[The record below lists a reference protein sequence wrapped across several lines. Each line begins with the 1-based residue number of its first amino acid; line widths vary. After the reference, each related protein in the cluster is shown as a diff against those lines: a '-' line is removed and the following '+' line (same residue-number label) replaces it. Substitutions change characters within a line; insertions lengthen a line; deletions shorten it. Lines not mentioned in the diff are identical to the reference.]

1 MQTTRIG
8 APGVPTI
15 QQTLTLRY
23 HPLQQ
28 GLTLLLLAL
37 ARSLRAG
44 AHRLDRLVLSQ
55 QAAAAA
61 RVMQPSARPR
71 HAVGEAQLEFSR
83 RPGDP
88 AGTVYLD
95 GERLGSLPGVT
106 RL

>member
-28 GLTLLLLAL
+28 GLTQLLLAL

-61 RVMQPSARPR
+61 RSMAAPATTTPAEAR
-71 HAVGEAQLEFSR
+71 LEFSR

-88 AGTVYLD
+88 VGIVYLD

>member
-23 HPLQQ
+23 HPLQH
-28 GLTLLLLAL
+28 GLTRLLLAL
-37 ARSLRAG
+37 ARGLRAS

-61 RVMQPSARPR
+61 RSMAAPETLARP
-71 HAVGEAQLEFSR
+71 GAQLEFSR

-88 AGTVYLD
+88 AGAVYLD